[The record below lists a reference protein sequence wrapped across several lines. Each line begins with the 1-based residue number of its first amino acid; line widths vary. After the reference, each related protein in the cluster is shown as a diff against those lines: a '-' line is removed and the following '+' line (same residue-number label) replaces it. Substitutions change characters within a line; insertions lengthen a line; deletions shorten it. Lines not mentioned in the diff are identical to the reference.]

1 MQQFRAFTSSFTSAA
16 KEFARDISSATSEG
30 ATTGRQYQI
39 NGKNLVEEK
48 LLSEGGFGFVYL
60 VRELTTG
67 MMYVVKKILCM
78 DKEHLDMAMREVEI
92 FQKLPVHPNLVR
104 YFGHLVLKE
113 SRNREVVILL
123 EYCPGG
129 HLYDLMKTN
138 PNGVPTPKIIRSIL
152 DIARGLLA
160 LHSMKPPIQH
170 RDLKLENVLMSSS
183 GNYVILDF
191 GSWGSDSPKL
201 CDLSREELMRFG
213 ESVERYTT
221 LMYRPPEMAD
231 LYKGFQV
238 STKVDIWMLGCILF
252 TLINNKHP
260 FQDASNLA
268 IVNCKFSHN
277 VDMCKQRPAKLV
289 HLCDWLLAQNPIDRP
304 DANQLVSLLEKWD
317 DATPL
322 PSLPRPVLD
331 RIEKDNKLYGIA
343 GDAKKKPSKIAT
355 GDAGWATCDTGQ
367 QDNSPKWKADFGD
380 LLDMQGDHAQS
391 EVAASEAT
399 VVIDQKRRSSAP
411 IVDLPNLLD

>member
-16 KEFARDISSATSEG
+16 KEFARDITSAANEN
-30 ATTGRQYQI
+30 AVTGRQYQI
-39 NGKNLVEEK
+39 KGKNVVEEK

-60 VRELTTG
+60 VRDLATG
-67 MMYVVKKILCM
+67 SKYAMKKILCM
-78 DKEHLDMAMREVEI
+78 DKENLDMAMREVEI
-92 FQKLPVHPNLVR
+92 FEKLPAHPNLVK
-104 YFGHLVLKE
+104 YFGHTVLKE

-123 EYCPGG
+123 EFCPGG
-129 HLYDLMKTN
+129 HLYDLMKTH
-138 PNGVPTPKIIRSIL
+138 PGGVPSVKILRAML
-152 DIARGLLA
+152 DTAKGLSA

-170 RDLKLENVLMSSS
+170 RDLKLENILMSSS

-191 GSWGSDSPKL
+191 GSWGSDSPNL
-201 CDLSREELMRFG
+201 SDLSREDLMRFG

-289 HLCDWLLAQNPIDRP
+289 HLCDWLLAQNPQDRP
-304 DANQLVSLLEKWD
+304 DANQLVSLLENWD
-317 DATPL
+317 DETPL
-322 PSLPRPVLD
+322 PSLPKSVLD
-331 RIEKDNKLYGIA
+331 RIEKDSKLLGIA
-343 GDAKKKPSKIAT
+343 GDAKKKPPKIAINEGGWGT
-355 GDAGWATCDTGQ
+355 GETTHQ
-367 QDNSPKWKADFGD
+367 QSKSPKWKADFGD
-380 LLDMQGDHAQS
+380 LLDIQVDHVQS
-391 EVAASEAT
+391 EKDVTEA
-399 VVIDQKRRSSAP
+399 VGIDPKRRSSAP
-411 IVDLPNLLD
+411 IVELPNLLD